1 MEIYL
6 AKTNNLGVWSVAVH
20 QGGKACLLSPYD
32 EQKLKKCGIEPSCAE
47 HRHARIADAEDMCR
61 DQLLRRIPLPGRVR
75 FVWTSDQSWQAV
87 RGGMQL
93 VSGSRP
99 DTKRHLRYPI
109 PAVGAR
115 ARSQVVAVINA
126 ERP

>member
-1 MEIYL
+1 M
-6 AKTNNLGVWSVAVH
+6 AVH

-32 EQKLKKCGIEPSCAE
+32 AEQLETHGITPNCAE
-47 HRHARIADAEDMCR
+47 HRHARREDAEEMCR
-61 DQLLRRIPLPGRVR
+61 DQLLRRIQLPGRVR
-75 FVWTSDQSWQAV
+75 FVWTRDQSWQVV

-99 DTKRHLRYPI
+99 DTKRHMRYPI